1 MTLPKNLIGFCP
13 VILNQPW
20 FTRTK
25 SLYLSFYSLLTL
37 LSPHQPSIMSRELD
51 LGGTF
56 TNNPLIYQ
64 IKKIEALGKDHM
76 GD

>member
-13 VILNQPW
+13 VILNQPR
-20 FTRTK
+20 FTGTK

-56 TNNPLIYQ
+56 TNNRLIYQ
-64 IKKIEALGKDHM
+64 IKKIEALGKDHT